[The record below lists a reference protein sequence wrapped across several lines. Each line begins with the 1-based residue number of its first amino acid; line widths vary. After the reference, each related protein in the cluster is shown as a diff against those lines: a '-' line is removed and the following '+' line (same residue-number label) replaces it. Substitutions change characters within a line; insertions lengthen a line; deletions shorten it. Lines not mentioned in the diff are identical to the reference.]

1 MISVLKSQF
10 GARLRFLSVLRYRDY
25 RLYYQ
30 GSWSSIL
37 GFQILLFAQG
47 WLAYELTGSAVY
59 IGIVGTAQAIPSIIL
74 SLFGGALA
82 DRIQLQRLISITH
95 IAAASV
101 MFILATLVITRQ
113 VEIWHIVAASFLIG
127 SLNAFSQPAL
137 RSLWPHLINRSEFL
151 SAAAL
156 TSSVWGGANIIGPAL
171 GGVILSI
178 AGGDIFGAG
187 MSFYIVFVAYLIM
200 AWAMLQIRMPF
211 ITRATDGNL
220 LQSVWGGMK
229 YIMSRRTIGFII
241 AISYLNGY
249 FGLSFMLLMP
259 VFAKDILGVGP
270 SGLGVLV
277 SASGVGGLIGTIALA
292 SLGESAPRW
301 ALMLWGSL
309 FLGITIVAF
318 AFSPWFTLSV
328 ILVGVAG
335 AMTSVYN
342 VSVMTTMQLLLP
354 DEFRGR
360 VTAIR
365 GLSWSLMPL
374 GSLQAGAFATLMSP
388 RFAVAFGGCVVIGF
402 ALFALATPS
411 IRRMLVQSMGKPN
424 ATA

>member
-1 MISVLKSQF
+1 M
-10 GARLRFLSVLRYRDY
+10 
-25 RLYYQ
+25 
-30 GSWSSIL
+30 
-37 GFQILLFAQG
+37 LFAQG

-59 IGIVGTAQAIPSIIL
+59 IGVVGTAQAIPSIIL

-82 DRIQLQRLISITH
+82 DRIQFQRLISTTH
-95 IAAASV
+95 TAAALV

-113 VEIWHIVAASFLIG
+113 VEIWHIVTASFLIG

-137 RSLWPHLINRSEFL
+137 RSLWPHLINRGEFL

-171 GGVILSI
+171 GGMILSI

-187 MSFYIVFVAYLIM
+187 VSFYIVFVAYLIM
-200 AWAMLQIRMPF
+200 AWIMLQIRMPF
-211 ITRATDGNL
+211 ITRATDGNI
-220 LQSVWGGMK
+220 LQSILRGMK
-229 YIMSRRTIGFII
+229 YIVSHRTIGFII
-241 AISYLNGY
+241 VISYFNGY

-292 SLGESAPRW
+292 SLGDSAPRW

-309 FLGITIVAF
+309 LLGITVVAF
-318 AFSPWFTLSV
+318 ALSSWFALSV
-328 ILVGVAG
+328 ILVGLAG

-342 VSVMTTMQLLLP
+342 VSVMTTMQMLLP

-374 GSLQAGAFATLMSP
+374 GSLQAGALATLVSP

-402 ALFALATPS
+402 ALFALASPS
-411 IRRMLVQSMGKPN
+411 IRRLSVQSTSNPDAKV
-424 ATA
+424 